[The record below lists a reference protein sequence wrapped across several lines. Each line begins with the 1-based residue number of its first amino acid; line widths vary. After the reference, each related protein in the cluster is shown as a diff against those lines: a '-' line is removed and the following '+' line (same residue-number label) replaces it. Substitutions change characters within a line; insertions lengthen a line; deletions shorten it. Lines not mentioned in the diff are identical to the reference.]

1 MESEETKAFIV
12 LSDTHLGLRAGKRLY
27 FFENTVDHRPIHVD
41 QFVKWLEKL
50 QNESEIEL
58 PVAIEQSDDGE
69 YKIKKTGLKKLMF
82 PDKLILNGDIFELW
96 DTSDQSIQF
105 ASHSILASLAKLSC
119 DKFYTIGN
127 HDFANAELAVGE
139 EGAEKIFSNIYP
151 WGLSNL
157 NIVRDTFPI
166 PKEGIIRTLKVGE
179 DNYLIVHGHQFN
191 KSFRI
196 APWRII
202 STLRD
207 GAETFRL
214 YSWVLLGLWIIWLVA
229 VPFTSQLESNVS
241 SSIQYGIG
249 LTLTVL
255 AVPRLFVSIARPIW
269 NKLFGSRYDRNKAP
283 KGFLAWWKVFT
294 KKYKLQTSKIRVIY
308 GHTHAIDLVEKRE
321 LETMVKKRMGNME
334 LTLINHPAWVKDKR
348 ELELREAFVYVDK
361 YGFEFFGWSWDD
373 LSPFHIPKS
382 VVRTYASGEQIEKET
397 VEILNKLNWPKNLIE
412 GLKVSGSK
420 NPKI

>member
-1 MESEETKAFIV
+1 
-12 LSDTHLGLRAGKRLY
+12 
-27 FFENTVDHRPIHVD
+27 
-41 QFVKWLEKL
+41 
-50 QNESEIEL
+50 
-58 PVAIEQSDDGE
+58 
-69 YKIKKTGLKKLMF
+69 MF
-82 PDKLILNGDIFELW
+82 PDKLVLNGDIFELW

-105 ASHSILASLAKLSC
+105 ASHSILGSLARLSC

-139 EGAEKIFSNIYP
+139 EGTEKIFSNIYP

-157 NIVRDTFPI
+157 NIVRDTYPI

-229 VPFTSQLESNVS
+229 LPFTSRLELNDSA
-241 SSIQYGIG
+241 SIQYGIG
-249 LTLTVL
+249 LPLTVL

-269 NKLFGSRYDRNKAP
+269 NKLFGSRYNRNKAP

-308 GHTHAIDLVEKRE
+308 GHTHAIDLVEKKE
-321 LETMVKKRMGNME
+321 LETMVKKKIGNME

-361 YGFEFFGWSWDD
+361 SGFEFFGWSWDA

-382 VVRTYASGEQIEKET
+382 VVRTYASGNHIDDRT
-397 VEILNKLNWPKNLIE
+397 AEILTQLHWPEKLVEALRQR
-412 GLKVSGSK
+412 GSR
-420 NPKI
+420 NPKE